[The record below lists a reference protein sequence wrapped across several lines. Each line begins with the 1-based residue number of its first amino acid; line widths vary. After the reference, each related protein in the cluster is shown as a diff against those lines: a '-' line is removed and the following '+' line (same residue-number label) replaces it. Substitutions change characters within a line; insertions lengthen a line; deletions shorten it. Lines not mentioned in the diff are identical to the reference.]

1 MNVLL
6 FGSGG
11 RESALAW
18 KISKSQ
24 LLKKLFVAPGNPG
37 VMKYGNQIDLNWK
50 DFEKVREF
58 CIKFSID
65 MVIVGPEDPLVKG
78 LADYFSDTKAL
89 SEIYF
94 IGPKKK
100 GACLEGSK
108 DFSKKFMQRHNIPT
122 AYYKTFR
129 KDQLSEAIQYLNET
143 HKPYVLKADGLAG
156 GKGVVIHDDLNLA
169 KEEVMDMLLG
179 EKFGEA
185 SSKVVVEEFLEG
197 IEFSIFVLTDG
208 NGYLLLPEAKDYKR
222 IGEGDKGLNTGG
234 MGAVSPVPFISE
246 SILNE
251 VKHKIIEPTILG
263 LSKDKIE
270 YVGFIFFGL
279 IHTQK
284 GVKVIEYNC
293 RMGDPETEAVLP
305 RIDEDLLEILKET
318 AEKRII
324 TRPLKVKEETAITVM
339 KVSKGYPGKYMKGI
353 VIKEIDKQNQKD
365 TIVFQAGTKLMEN
378 EIVTDGGRVF
388 CVTGLHKEPSVA
400 RDKAYSSLKS
410 IEFEGEYY
418 RADIGKDLGIK

>member
-18 KISKSQ
+18 KISQSQ
-24 LLKKLFVAPGNPG
+24 LLKKLYVAPGNPG
-37 VMKYGNQIDLNWK
+37 VMKYGDQIDLNWK
-50 DFEKVREF
+50 DFDKVREF

-78 LADYFSDTKAL
+78 LADYFSDTIAL

-94 IGPKKK
+94 IGPKKI

-122 AYYKTFR
+122 ADYKTFR
-129 KDQLSEAIQYLNET
+129 KDQLSEAIEYLNET

-169 KEEVMDMLLG
+169 KEEVKEMLLD

-234 MGAVSPVPFISE
+234 MGAVSPVPFISD
-246 SILNE
+246 SILSE
-251 VKHKIIEPTILG
+251 VKNTIIDPTILG

-279 IHTQK
+279 IYTQK

-305 RIDEDLLEILKET
+305 RVDEDLLEVLKET

-324 TRPLKVKEETAITVM
+324 TRSLKVKEETAITVM
-339 KVSKGYPGKYMKGI
+339 KVSKGYPGKYTKGI
-353 VIKEIDKQNQKD
+353 VIKKIDKQNQKD

-378 EIVTDGGRVF
+378 KIVTDGGRVF
-388 CVTGLHKEPSVA
+388 CVTGLHKEASVA
-400 RDKAYSSLKS
+400 RDKAYGSLRS

>member
-24 LLKKLFVAPGNPG
+24 LLKKLYVAPGNPG
-37 VMKYGNQIDLNWK
+37 VMKYGDQIDLNWK
-50 DFEKVREF
+50 DFDKVGDF

-197 IEFSIFVLTDG
+197 IEFSIFILTDG

-251 VKHKIIEPTILG
+251 VKYKIIEPTILG

-305 RIDEDLLEILKET
+305 RIDEDLLEVLKET

-339 KVSKGYPGKYMKGI
+339 KVSKGYPGEYTKGI

-378 EIVTDGGRVF
+378 KIVTDGGRVF

-400 RDKAYSSLKS
+400 RDKAYGCLRS

>member
-24 LLKKLFVAPGNPG
+24 LLKKLYVAPGNPG
-37 VMKYGNQIDLNWK
+37 VMKYGDQIDLNWK
-50 DFEKVREF
+50 DFDKVREF

-129 KDQLSEAIQYLNET
+129 KDQLSEAIEHLNEI

-156 GKGVVIHDDLNLA
+156 GKGVVIHNDLNHA
-169 KEEVMDMLLG
+169 KEEVKEMLLD

-378 EIVTDGGRVF
+378 KIVTDGGRVF

>member
-24 LLKKLFVAPGNPG
+24 LLKKLYVAPGNPG
-37 VMKYGNQIDLNWK
+37 VMKYGDQIDLNWK
-50 DFEKVREF
+50 DFDKVREF

-100 GACLEGSK
+100 GAGLEGSK
-108 DFSKKFMQRHNIPT
+108 DFSKKFMQRHSIPT
-122 AYYKTFR
+122 ADHKTFR
-129 KDQLSEAIQYLNET
+129 KDQLSEAIEHLNEI

-169 KEEVMDMLLG
+169 KEEVKEMLLD

-305 RIDEDLLEILKET
+305 RIDEDLLEVLKET

-339 KVSKGYPGKYMKGI
+339 KVSKGYPGKYTKGI
-353 VIKEIDKQNQKD
+353 VIKEIDKHNQKD

-400 RDKAYSSLKS
+400 RDKAYGSLRS

>member
-24 LLKKLFVAPGNPG
+24 LLKKLYVAPGNPG
-37 VMKYGNQIDLNWK
+37 VMKYGDQIDLNWK
-50 DFEKVREF
+50 DFDKVREF

-251 VKHKIIEPTILG
+251 VKYKIIEPTILG

-305 RIDEDLLEILKET
+305 RIDEDLLEVLKET

-339 KVSKGYPGKYMKGI
+339 KVSKGYPGEYTKGI

>member
-24 LLKKLFVAPGNPG
+24 LLKKLYVAPGNPG
-37 VMKYGNQIDLNWK
+37 VMKYGDQIDLNWK
-50 DFEKVREF
+50 DFDKVREF

-100 GACLEGSK
+100 GAGLEGSK
-108 DFSKKFMQRHNIPT
+108 DFSKKFMQRHSIPT
-122 AYYKTFR
+122 ADHKTFR
-129 KDQLSEAIQYLNET
+129 KDQLSEAIEHLNEI

-169 KEEVMDMLLG
+169 KEEVKEMLLD

-185 SSKVVVEEFLEG
+185 SSKVVLEEFLEG

-234 MGAVSPVPFISE
+234 MGAVSPVPFVSE

-305 RIDEDLLEILKET
+305 RIDEDLLEVLKET

-339 KVSKGYPGKYMKGI
+339 KVSKGYPGKYTKGI

-378 EIVTDGGRVF
+378 KIVTDGGRVF

>member
-24 LLKKLFVAPGNPG
+24 LLKKLYVAPGNPG
-37 VMKYGNQIDLNWK
+37 VMKYGDQIDLNWK
-50 DFEKVREF
+50 DFDKVGDF

-108 DFSKKFMQRHNIPT
+108 DFSKKFMQRHDIPT
-122 AYYKTFR
+122 ADYKTFR
-129 KDQLSEAIQYLNET
+129 KDQLSEAIEYLNET

-169 KEEVMDMLLG
+169 KEEVKEMLLD

-234 MGAVSPVPFISE
+234 MGAVSPVPFISD
-246 SILNE
+246 SILSE
-251 VKHKIIEPTILG
+251 VKNTIIDPTILG

-279 IHTQK
+279 IYTQK

-305 RIDEDLLEILKET
+305 RVDEDLLEVLKET

-324 TRPLKVKEETAITVM
+324 TRSLKVKEETAITVM
-339 KVSKGYPGKYMKGI
+339 KVSKGYPGKYTKGI
-353 VIKEIDKQNQKD
+353 VIKKIDKQNQKD

-378 EIVTDGGRVF
+378 KIVTDGGRVF
-388 CVTGLHKEPSVA
+388 CVTGLHKEASVA
-400 RDKAYSSLKS
+400 RDKAYGSLRS

>member
-24 LLKKLFVAPGNPG
+24 LLKKLYVAPGNPG
-37 VMKYGNQIDLNWK
+37 VMKYGDQIDLNWK
-50 DFEKVREF
+50 DFDKVREF

-89 SEIYF
+89 SKIYF
-94 IGPKKK
+94 IGPKKI
-100 GACLEGSK
+100 GASLEGSK
-108 DFSKKFMQRHNIPT
+108 DFSKKFMQRHGIPT
-122 AYYKTFR
+122 ADHKTFR
-129 KDQLSEAIQYLNET
+129 KDQLSEAIEHLNEI

-169 KEEVMDMLLG
+169 KEEVKEMLLDA
-179 EKFGEA
+179 KFGEA

-305 RIDEDLLEILKET
+305 RIDEDLLEVLKET

-339 KVSKGYPGKYMKGI
+339 KVSKGYPGKYKKGT

-378 EIVTDGGRVF
+378 KIVTDGGRVF

-400 RDKAYSSLKS
+400 RDKAYGSLRS

>member
-50 DFEKVREF
+50 DFDKVREF

-100 GACLEGSK
+100 GAGLEGSK
-108 DFSKKFMQRHNIPT
+108 DFSKKFMQRHSIPT
-122 AYYKTFR
+122 ADHKTFR
-129 KDQLSEAIQYLNET
+129 KDQLSEALEHLNEI

-156 GKGVVIHDDLNLA
+156 GKGVVIHNDLNHA
-169 KEEVMDMLLG
+169 KEEVKEMLLD

-251 VKHKIIEPTILG
+251 VKYKIIEPTILG

-305 RIDEDLLEILKET
+305 RIDEDLLEVLKET

-339 KVSKGYPGKYMKGI
+339 KVSKGYPGEYTKGI

-400 RDKAYSSLKS
+400 RDKAYGSLRS

>member
-24 LLKKLFVAPGNPG
+24 LLKKLYVAPGNPG
-37 VMKYGNQIDLNWK
+37 VMKYGDQIDLNWK
-50 DFEKVREF
+50 DFDKVREF

-100 GACLEGSK
+100 GAGLEGSK
-108 DFSKKFMQRHNIPT
+108 DFSKKFMQRHSIPT
-122 AYYKTFR
+122 ADHKTFR
-129 KDQLSEAIQYLNET
+129 KDQLSEAIEHLNEI

-156 GKGVVIHDDLNLA
+156 GKGVVIHNDLNHA
-169 KEEVMDMLLG
+169 KEEVKEMLLD

-365 TIVFQAGTKLMEN
+365 TIVFQAGRKLMEN

>member
-100 GACLEGSK
+100 GAGLEGSK

-378 EIVTDGGRVF
+378 KIVTDGGRVF

-400 RDKAYSSLKS
+400 RDKAYGSLRS

>member
-24 LLKKLFVAPGNPG
+24 LLKKLYVAPGNPG
-37 VMKYGNQIDLNWK
+37 VMKYGDQIDLNWK
-50 DFEKVREF
+50 DFDKVREF

-100 GACLEGSK
+100 GAGLEGSK
-108 DFSKKFMQRHNIPT
+108 DFSKKFMQRHSIPT
-122 AYYKTFR
+122 ADHRTFR
-129 KDQLSEAIQYLNET
+129 KDQLSEAIEHLNEI

-169 KEEVMDMLLG
+169 KEEVKEMLLD

-234 MGAVSPVPFISE
+234 MGAVSPVPFISD
-246 SILNE
+246 SILSE
-251 VKHKIIEPTILG
+251 VKNTIIDPTILG

-305 RIDEDLLEILKET
+305 RIDEDLLEVLKET

-324 TRPLKVKEETAITVM
+324 TRPLRVKEETAITVM
-339 KVSKGYPGKYMKGI
+339 KVSKGYPGKYKKGI

-378 EIVTDGGRVF
+378 EIVTNGGRVF

>member
-24 LLKKLFVAPGNPG
+24 LLKKLYVAPGNPG
-37 VMKYGNQIDLNWK
+37 VMKYGDQIDLNWK
-50 DFEKVREF
+50 DFDNVREF

-78 LADYFSDTKAL
+78 LADYFSETKAL
-89 SEIYF
+89 SKIYF

-100 GACLEGSK
+100 AAGLEGSK
-108 DFSKKFMQRHNIPT
+108 DFSKKFMQRHSIPT
-122 AYYKTFR
+122 ADHRTFR
-129 KDQLSEAIQYLNET
+129 KDQLSEAIEHLNEI

-169 KEEVMDMLLG
+169 KEEVKEMLLD

-185 SSKVVVEEFLEG
+185 SSKVVLEEFLEG

-234 MGAVSPVPFISE
+234 MGAVSPVPFVSE
-246 SILNE
+246 SILNQ

-305 RIDEDLLEILKET
+305 RIDEDLLEVLKET

-339 KVSKGYPGKYMKGI
+339 KVSKGYPGKYTKGI

-378 EIVTDGGRVF
+378 EIVTNGGRVF

>member
-24 LLKKLFVAPGNPG
+24 LLKKLYVAPGNPG
-37 VMKYGNQIDLNWK
+37 VMKYGDQIDLNWK
-50 DFEKVREF
+50 DFDKVREF

-100 GACLEGSK
+100 GAGLEGSK
-108 DFSKKFMQRHNIPT
+108 DFSKKFMQRHSIPT
-122 AYYKTFR
+122 ADHKTFR
-129 KDQLSEAIQYLNET
+129 KDQLSEAIEHLNEI

-156 GKGVVIHDDLNLA
+156 GKGVVIHNDLNHA
-169 KEEVMDMLLG
+169 KEEVKEMLLD

-251 VKHKIIEPTILG
+251 VKYKIIEPTILG

>member
-18 KISKSQ
+18 KISQSQ
-24 LLKKLFVAPGNPG
+24 LLKKLYVAPGNPG
-37 VMKYGNQIDLNWK
+37 VLKYGDQIDLNWK

-58 CIKFSID
+58 SIKFSIN
-65 MVIVGPEDPLVKG
+65 MVIVGPEDPLVTG
-78 LADYFSDTKAL
+78 LADYFSETKVL
-89 SEIYF
+89 SDIYF

-100 GACLEGSK
+100 GANLEGSK

-122 AYYKTFR
+122 ADYQTFQ
-129 KDQLSEAIQYLNET
+129 KDQLFEAIEYLNET

-169 KEEVMDMLLG
+169 KEEIKEMLLD

-185 SSKVVVEEFLEG
+185 SSKVVIEEFLEG

-234 MGAVSPVPFISE
+234 MGAVSPVPFLTE

-293 RMGDPETEAVLP
+293 RMGDPETEAVLA
-305 RIDEDLLEILKET
+305 RIDEDFLEALKET
-318 AEKRII
+318 AEKKLI
-324 TRPLKVKEETAITVM
+324 TRSLKVKEETAITVM
-339 KVSKGYPGKYMKGI
+339 KVSKGYPGKFPKGI
-353 VIKEIDKQNQKD
+353 VIKGIHEQDQKD
-365 TIVFQAGTKLMEN
+365 AIVFQAGTKLIEN
-378 EIVTDGGRVF
+378 KIVTNGGRVL
-388 CVTGLHKEPSVA
+388 CVTGLNKEPSMA
-400 RDKAYSSLKS
+400 RNKAYKVLES
-410 IEFEGEYY
+410 IEFDGEYY
-418 RADIGKDLGIK
+418 RTDIGKDLGIK

>member
-251 VKHKIIEPTILG
+251 VKYKIIEPTILG

-305 RIDEDLLEILKET
+305 RIDEDLLEVLKET

-339 KVSKGYPGKYMKGI
+339 KVSKGYPGEYTKGI

-378 EIVTDGGRVF
+378 KIVTDGGRVF

-400 RDKAYSSLKS
+400 RDKAYGSLRS

>member
-24 LLKKLFVAPGNPG
+24 LLKKLYVAPGNPG
-37 VMKYGNQIDLNWK
+37 VMKYGDQIDLNWK
-50 DFEKVREF
+50 DFDKVREF

-100 GACLEGSK
+100 GAGLEGSK
-108 DFSKKFMQRHNIPT
+108 DFSKKFMQRHSIPT
-122 AYYKTFR
+122 ADHKTFR
-129 KDQLSEAIQYLNET
+129 KDQLSEAIEHLNEI

-156 GKGVVIHDDLNLA
+156 GKGVVIHNDLNHA
-169 KEEVMDMLLG
+169 KEEVKEMLLD

-251 VKHKIIEPTILG
+251 VKYKIIEPTILG

-305 RIDEDLLEILKET
+305 RIDEDLLEVLKET

-339 KVSKGYPGKYMKGI
+339 KVSKGYPGEYTKGI

-378 EIVTDGGRVF
+378 KIVTDGGRVF

-400 RDKAYSSLKS
+400 RDKAYGSLRS

>member
-24 LLKKLFVAPGNPG
+24 LLKKLYVAPGNPG
-37 VMKYGNQIDLNWK
+37 VMKYGDQIDLNWK
-50 DFEKVREF
+50 DFDKVREF

-100 GACLEGSK
+100 GAGLEGSK
-108 DFSKKFMQRHNIPT
+108 DFSKKFMQRHSIPT
-122 AYYKTFR
+122 ADHRTFR
-129 KDQLSEAIQYLNET
+129 KDQLSEAIEHLNEI

-169 KEEVMDMLLG
+169 KEEVKEMLLD

-305 RIDEDLLEILKET
+305 RIDEDLLEVLKET

-339 KVSKGYPGKYMKGI
+339 KVSKGYPGKYTKGI

-378 EIVTDGGRVF
+378 EIVTNGGRVF

>member
-18 KISKSQ
+18 KISQSQ
-24 LLKKLFVAPGNPG
+24 LLKKLYVAPGNPG
-37 VMKYGNQIDLNWK
+37 VMKYGDQIDLNWK
-50 DFEKVREF
+50 DFDKVREF

-65 MVIVGPEDPLVKG
+65 MVIVGPEDPLVNG

-100 GACLEGSK
+100 GAGLEGSK
-108 DFSKKFMQRHNIPT
+108 DFSKKFMQRHDIPT
-122 AYYKTFR
+122 ADYKTFR
-129 KDQLSEAIQYLNET
+129 KDQLSEAIEYLNET

-169 KEEVMDMLLG
+169 KEEVKEMLLD

-234 MGAVSPVPFISE
+234 MGAVSPVPFISD
-246 SILNE
+246 SILTE
-251 VKHKIIEPTILG
+251 VKNTIIDPTILG

-279 IHTQK
+279 IYTQK

-305 RIDEDLLEILKET
+305 RIDEDLLEVLKET

-324 TRPLKVKEETAITVM
+324 TRSLKVKEETAITVM
-339 KVSKGYPGKYMKGI
+339 KVSKGYPGKYTKGI
-353 VIKEIDKQNQKD
+353 VIKKIDKQKQKD

-378 EIVTDGGRVF
+378 KIVTDGGRVF
-388 CVTGLHKEPSVA
+388 CVTGLHKEASVA
-400 RDKAYSSLKS
+400 RDKAYGSLRS

>member
-24 LLKKLFVAPGNPG
+24 LLKKLYVAPGNPG
-37 VMKYGNQIDLNWK
+37 VMKYGDQIDLNWK
-50 DFEKVREF
+50 DFDKVREF

-100 GACLEGSK
+100 GAGLEGSK
-108 DFSKKFMQRHNIPT
+108 DFSKKFMQRHSIPT
-122 AYYKTFR
+122 ADHKTFR
-129 KDQLSEAIQYLNET
+129 KDQLSEAIEHLNEI

-156 GKGVVIHDDLNLA
+156 GKGVVIHNDLNHA
-169 KEEVMDMLLG
+169 KEEVKEMLLD

-400 RDKAYSSLKS
+400 RDKAYGSLRS

>member
-24 LLKKLFVAPGNPG
+24 LLKKLYVAPGNPG
-37 VMKYGNQIDLNWK
+37 VMKYGDQIDLNWK

>member
-24 LLKKLFVAPGNPG
+24 LLKKLYVAPGNPG
-37 VMKYGNQIDLNWK
+37 VMKYGDQIDLNWK
-50 DFEKVREF
+50 DFDKVREF

-100 GACLEGSK
+100 GAGLEGSK
-108 DFSKKFMQRHNIPT
+108 DFSKKFMQRHSIPT
-122 AYYKTFR
+122 ADHKTFR
-129 KDQLSEAIQYLNET
+129 KDQLSEALEHLNEI

-156 GKGVVIHDDLNLA
+156 GKGVVIHNDLNHA
-169 KEEVMDMLLG
+169 KEEVKEMLLD

>member
-24 LLKKLFVAPGNPG
+24 LLKKLYVAPGNPG
-37 VMKYGNQIDLNWK
+37 VMKYGDQIDLNWK
-50 DFEKVREF
+50 DFDKVGEF

-78 LADYFSDTKAL
+78 LADYFSEFKAL

-108 DFSKKFMQRHNIPT
+108 DFSKKFMQRHIIPT
-122 AYYKTFR
+122 ADYKTFR
-129 KDQLSEAIQYLNET
+129 KDQLSEAIEYLNEI

-169 KEEVMDMLLG
+169 KEELKEMLLD

-185 SSKVVVEEFLEG
+185 STKVVVEEFLEG

-251 VKHKIIEPTILG
+251 VKYKIIEPTILG

-305 RIDEDLLEILKET
+305 RIDEDLLEVLKET

-339 KVSKGYPGKYMKGI
+339 KVSKGYPGKYTKGV

-378 EIVTDGGRVF
+378 KIVTDGGRVF

-400 RDKAYSSLKS
+400 RDKAYGCLRS

>member
-378 EIVTDGGRVF
+378 KIVTDGGRVF

-400 RDKAYSSLKS
+400 RDKAYGSLRS

>member
-24 LLKKLFVAPGNPG
+24 LLKKLYVAPGNPG
-37 VMKYGNQIDLNWK
+37 VMKYGDQIDLNWK
-50 DFEKVREF
+50 DFDNVREF

-78 LADYFSDTKAL
+78 LADYFSETKAL
-89 SEIYF
+89 SKIYF

-100 GACLEGSK
+100 AAGLEGSK
-108 DFSKKFMQRHNIPT
+108 DFSKKFMQRHSIPT
-122 AYYKTFR
+122 ADHRTFR
-129 KDQLSEAIQYLNET
+129 KDQLSEAIEHLNEI

-156 GKGVVIHDDLNLA
+156 GKGVVIHNDLNHA
-169 KEEVMDMLLG
+169 KEEVKEMLLD